1 LCVKKNETSYYGI
14 DRFYGG
20 KAMKIDKKSINML
33 LKLNDDNLWNALQYA
48 ISKSG
53 NEALKSIER
62 PSDMTKIRQTL
73 SMLSEDDI
81 QKAINSL
88 KGGRENGGKQL

>member
-1 LCVKKNETSYYGI
+1 
-14 DRFYGG
+14 
-20 KAMKIDKKSINML
+20 MKIDKNTIDKVLTM
-33 LKLNDDNLWNALQYA
+33 NDEQLWKAIQYVA
-48 ISKSG
+48 KRSG
-53 NEALKSIER
+53 NQEFSNLKR
-62 PSDMTKIRQTL
+62 PNDMTKIRQTL